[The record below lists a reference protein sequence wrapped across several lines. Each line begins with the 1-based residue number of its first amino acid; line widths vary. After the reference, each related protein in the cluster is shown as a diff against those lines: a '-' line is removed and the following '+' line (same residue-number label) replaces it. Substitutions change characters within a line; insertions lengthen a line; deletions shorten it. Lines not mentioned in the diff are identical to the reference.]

1 VEDLV
6 RVLQEPKNALLK
18 QYQALFFL
26 DGVDLAF
33 TPQAIQAIA
42 TRTASMKT
50 GARGLRATLEDVMLD
65 LMYDVPALKHVKQ
78 VVITEKV
85 IDGAGLPELIYE
97 RKGA

>member
-1 VEDLV
+1 
-6 RVLQEPKNALLK
+6 
-18 QYQALFFL
+18 
-26 DGVDLAF
+26 
-33 TPQAIQAIA
+33 
-42 TRTASMKT
+42 MKT